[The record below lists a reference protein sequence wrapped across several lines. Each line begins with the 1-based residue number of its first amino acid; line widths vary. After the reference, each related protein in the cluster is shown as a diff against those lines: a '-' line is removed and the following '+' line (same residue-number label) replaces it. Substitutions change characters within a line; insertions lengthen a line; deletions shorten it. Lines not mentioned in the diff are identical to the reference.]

1 MTIGGRGLLLVAAL
15 LVTTGCATGTRS
27 LSDRFITQGTP
38 AMDLG
43 GPKVVLPSNSLE
55 QWREKMA
62 ALSTPSVP
70 SPAGTRATAQSVSS
84 LEATSPRLQRA
95 LHDLALAPTTEHY
108 LATAHAYVAEGV
120 SDRAYDYL
128 AAGLERDPRSATLH
142 DATARLW
149 RDWGM
154 HDRALRAAHAAVY
167 FAPRSA
173 EARNT
178 LGTVLWALGQ
188 RTEAGQAF
196 TEAADLAPEAWYAW
210 QNLCQVALTVGHTRT
225 ATTYCQHAAQLKKLS
240 ERNRP

>member
-1 MTIGGRGLLLVAAL
+1 MLVAAL
-15 LVTTGCATGTRS
+15 LVTTACATGTRS
-27 LSDRFITQGTP
+27 LSDRFITHGTP

-43 GPKVVLPSNSLE
+43 GPKVVLPSNSLDT
-55 QWREKMA
+55 WREQMA
-62 ALSTPSVP
+62 ALPAPGAP
-70 SPAGTRATAQSVSS
+70 SPAGTRPTAQSVSS

-95 LHDLALAPTTEHY
+95 LHALALAPTSENY
-108 LATAHAYVAEGV
+108 LATAHAYLAEGV
-120 SDRAYDYL
+120 RDRAYDYL
-128 AAGLERDPRSATLH
+128 AAGLERESRSAALH

-167 FAPRSA
+167 FSPRSA

-196 TEAADLAPEAWYAW
+196 EAAADLAPGAWYAW
-210 QNLCQVALTVGHTRT
+210 QNLCQVALTAGRTRT
-225 ATTYCQHAAQLKKLS
+225 ATTYCQHAAQLKRFA
-240 ERNRP
+240 ERTRP

>member
-1 MTIGGRGLLLVAAL
+1 MLVAAL

-27 LSDRFITQGTP
+27 LSDRFITHGTP

-55 QWREKMA
+55 EWREKMA
-62 ALSTPSVP
+62 ALPTPSAP
-70 SPAGTRATAQSVSS
+70 SPAGTRPTAQSVSS

-108 LATAHAYVAEGV
+108 LATAHAYLAEGV
-120 SDRAYDYL
+120 RDRAYDYL
-128 AAGLERDPRSATLH
+128 AAGLERDRRSTALH

-154 HDRALRAAHAAVY
+154 YDRALRAAHAAVY
-167 FAPRSA
+167 FSPRSA

-196 TEAADLAPEAWYAW
+196 REAADLAPEAWYAW
-210 QNLCQVALTVGHTRT
+210 QNLCQVALTADRTRT
-225 ATTYCQHAAQLKKLS
+225 ASTYCQHAAQLKRFA